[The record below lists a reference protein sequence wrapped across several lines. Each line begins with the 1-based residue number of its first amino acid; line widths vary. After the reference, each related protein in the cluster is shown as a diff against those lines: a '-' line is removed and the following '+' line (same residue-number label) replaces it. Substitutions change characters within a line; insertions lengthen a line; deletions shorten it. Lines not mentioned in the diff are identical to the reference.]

1 MYENHFYKNAWEE
14 LDRHVEAVLKQKN
27 RKI

>member
-1 MYENHFYKNAWEE
+1 LEKPSGMKACK
-14 LDRHVEAVLKQKN
+14 LKQKN